1 MWKLWTMRPNYPMRR
16 KLAFPA
22 SAIRK
27 RNTIA
32 APRSSTYMKWS
43 DRFVFWFVP
52 AMLLMI
58 SIPVALTFGTVK
70 VSPYPPADQFCQFL
84 AANPS
89 PYGYTVSLLIFIFPI
104 VLIAFWFLPKADIR
118 IARRSFWWTIGL
130 LFPTGGG
137 LDFFFAQ
144 YFFTFPNR
152 LATLDIL
159 APAVGRPVPLEEY
172 IFYFTGF
179 VAVLLLYIWLDG
191 YWLHAYSIPDGHFQR
206 QKFERL
212 LGFHPDSLIIACL
225 LIAAGLIYR
234 SRLNHQSTP
243 PANGFPG
250 YFLFLVTGAL
260 LPSIVLFPA
269 VKRVINWRA
278 LGLTVFVLVLTSLLW
293 EATLALPY
301 GWWAFQQDQMLG
313 IYILAWHNLPI
324 EEVFVWIAVTYMTVM
339 VFEAIRCWQASGKP
353 AKKAFLGH

>member
-1 MWKLWTMRPNYPMRR
+1 MRR
-16 KLAFPA
+16 ELAFPA

-32 APRSSTYMKWS
+32 APRSSTYMRWS
-43 DRFVFWFVP
+43 DRSVFWFVP

-152 LATLDIL
+152 LATL
-159 APAVGRPVPLEEY
+159 
-172 IFYFTGF
+172 
-179 VAVLLLYIWLDG
+179 
-191 YWLHAYSIPDGHFQR
+191 
-206 QKFERL
+206 
-212 LGFHPDSLIIACL
+212 
-225 LIAAGLIYR
+225 
-234 SRLNHQSTP
+234 
-243 PANGFPG
+243 
-250 YFLFLVTGAL
+250 
-260 LPSIVLFPA
+260 
-269 VKRVINWRA
+269 
-278 LGLTVFVLVLTSLLW
+278 
-293 EATLALPY
+293 
-301 GWWAFQQDQMLG
+301 G
-313 IYILAWHNLPI
+313 I
-324 EEVFVWIAVTYMTVM
+324 
-339 VFEAIRCWQASGKP
+339 
-353 AKKAFLGH
+353 